1 MSGRWGPWVSIGG
14 DSPTEPT
21 SAADEWLKTQRAIAY
36 GRWVAVVV
44 GFGLAFGI
52 QAIPAQGQ
60 PGPISRACLVGMTVF
75 LAFYNSIA
83 FFLLKPIGKRS
94 ARAAERWVGAF
105 ILGDFLICAGWV
117 LLLSNNH
124 YNTGFAL
131 FCVIAIEIAV
141 NYPRQPRI
149 AYAFVAGYAAVLF
162 ASRRIGESI
171 GASPGT
177 FQIHWDELGF
187 RLFIV
192 VIVTGLSMVITR
204 QREELRELAEA
215 RSVTDALT
223 GLGNRRA
230 LDARL
235 AEEVVRAE
243 RIGYPLTVL
252 LADVDNFKTYNDTY
266 GHRVGDDILRV
277 IGRVLQTQG
286 LRQGS
291 DHAYRY
297 GGEEFLVLLP
307 GLGADDAL
315 EVAERLREAIR
326 SETTAIRLPKGPVP
340 VTVSVGLAVFPTD
353 GGNAE
358 EVVQRADIALYRAKE
373 QRDRAVA
380 YKPEG
385 TVPPSPHRTTPRA
398 AAG

>member
-1 MSGRWGPWVSIGG
+1 VSLGVDTLG
-14 DSPTEPT
+14 TRAT
-21 SAADEWLKTQRAIAY
+21 STDEWLKTQRAIAI
-36 GRWVAVVV
+36 GRWIAVAV
-44 GFGLAFGI
+44 GLALI
-52 QAIPAQGQ
+52 VLIPDKPPLN
-60 PGPISRACLVGMTVF
+60 PGPISRPALVLMSVVLAGYNALAFFGLRRLVAKSQRLGERLVGALV
-75 LAFYNSIA
+75 I
-83 FFLLKPIGKRS
+83 
-94 ARAAERWVGAF
+94 
-105 ILGDFLICAGWV
+105 GDFLICAGWL

-131 FCVIAIEIAV
+131 FCIIAIEVAV
-141 NYPRQPRI
+141 NYPRTWSI
-149 AYAFVAGYAAVLF
+149 AGIFVVAYAVVLYG
-162 ASRRIGESI
+162 SRVIGEHY
-171 GASPGT
+171 G
-177 FQIHWDELGF
+177 FHLHYDELLF
-187 RLFIV
+187 RLFV
-192 VIVTGLSMVITR
+192 VVTVSFLTTAITR
-204 QREELRELAEA
+204 EREKLRELAEE

-230 LDARL
+230 LDIRL

-266 GHRVGDDILRV
+266 GHRFGDEILRV

-307 GLGADDAL
+307 GTGGKDAL

-326 SETTAIRLPKGPVP
+326 TETSTIRLPQGPVP
-340 VTVSVGLAVFPTD
+340 VTVSVGLAVYPTD
-353 GGNAE
+353 AATAD
-358 EVVQRADIALYRAKE
+358 EVVQRADSALYRAKE
-373 QRDRAVA
+373 KRDRAVA
-380 YKPEG
+380 YRPED
-385 TVPPSPHRTTPRA
+385 TVPPAPQRHSPRA